1 MLCVSNCLNG
11 QKTFLCLIA
20 YMKLSSYLCI
30 VKINQS
36 ALQRLERIS
45 KASRTHAEGSQGTGF
60 NKTTTVV

>member
-36 ALQRLERIS
+36 ALHRLERIS
-45 KASRTHAEGSQGTGF
+45 KASRTHAEGSKGTGF